1 MIDTTALQ
9 RDALVRLLNDLYGRV
24 WGIRDPEVPHV
35 VAWAVE
41 AALDPISRSDALYHD
56 VEHTVMVTLVGARML
71 AGRHMLDGG
80 TTPDD
85 WLHVMLAL
93 LFHDVGYVRGVVR
106 GDRPGAWQT
115 GLDDGTVA
123 LPPGATDAALQ
134 PWHVDR
140 GIKLIRDRF
149 GGHARLKADVLADYI
164 DYTRIPVPA
173 GEAYRETRSLRALV
187 RAADLIG
194 QLADRRYLQKLPGL
208 YQEFREIGLD
218 KAKGYASVDDLR
230 ADFPD
235 FYERTVRPLV
245 GDALDWLA
253 ATAEGRHTVAS
264 LHDNLARARV

>member
-9 RDALVRLLNDLYGRV
+9 RDALVQLLDDLYGRV
-24 WGIRDPEVPHV
+24 WGSRDPEVPEV

-41 AALDPISRSDALYHD
+41 TALDPISRSDALYHD
-56 VEHTVMVTLVGARML
+56 VEHTVLVTLVGARML
-71 AGRHMLDGG
+71 VGRHTLEGG

-106 GDRPGAWQT
+106 GDRPGAWLT
-115 GLDDGTVA
+115 GLDEQTVSLA
-123 LPPGATDAALQ
+123 PGATDAALQ

-149 GGHARLKADVLADYI
+149 GSHARLRADVLADYI
-164 DYTRIPVPA
+164 DYTRIPVPPGA
-173 GEAYRETRSLRALV
+173 AYAETRSLRALV

-218 KAKGYASVDDLR
+218 KTKGYANADDLR
-230 ADFPD
+230 DDFPA
-235 FYERTVRPLV
+235 FYELTVRPLV
-245 GDALDWLA
+245 GDALGWLS
-253 ATAEGRHTVAS
+253 ATAEGRQTVAS
-264 LHDNLARARV
+264 LHDNLARART